1 MKNGVAV
8 VGCGQ
13 WGKNLARVLHRLG
26 ALRWICDTDP
36 RRLLEVGEGLLG
48 VRSTAR
54 IADVLADKHARA
66 IAIATPA
73 PAHFSV
79 ARTALAAGKD
89 VFVEKPL
96 ALSSADGAW
105 LVAEAGKRQAIL
117 MVGHVLRY
125 HPAIVR
131 LKQLVDAGELG
142 ELYYLYSNR
151 LNLGRIR
158 RDENI
163 LWSFAP
169 HDVSVM
175 LLLVGR
181 LPTSVSALGGA
192 YLQREVADVTLS
204 TYTFGNGVQGHIFV
218 SWLHPFKEQRLVVVG
233 SRKMALFDDVTT
245 DANAKLCVYDKGV
258 TWRDGAPWPRQ
269 EAETRI
275 LLPADEPL
283 ELECRHFLECL
294 DRRTQPHTD
303 GAEGLRVLQVLEAS
317 QQSLVEG
324 RPVVIAPAAALAD
337 A

>member
-1 MKNGVAV
+1 MTHGVAV
-8 VGCGQ
+8 IGCGQ
-13 WGKNLARVLHRLG
+13 WGRNLVRVFHRLG
-26 ALRWICDTDP
+26 ALRWICDADP
-36 RRLLEVGEGLLG
+36 GRLREAGGSVPG
-48 VRSTAR
+48 VRSTGR
-54 IADVLADKHARA
+54 IEDILADAQVRA
-66 IAIATPA
+66 VAVATPA
-73 PAHFSV
+73 NTHV
-79 ARTALAAGKD
+79 ALATAALAGGKD

-96 ALSSADGAW
+96 ALSAADGAR
-105 LVAEAGKRQAIL
+105 LVHEAAKRRAIL

-169 HDVSVM
+169 HDISVM

-181 LPTSVSALGGA
+181 IPASVSACGGS
-192 YLQREVADVTLS
+192 YLQRAVADVTLS
-204 TYTFGNGVQGHIFV
+204 TYAFGNGVQGHIFV

-233 SRKMALFDDVTT
+233 SRKMALFDDVPS
-245 DANAKLCVYDKGV
+245 DANAKLCIYDKGV
-258 TWRDGAPWPRQ
+258 TWREGMPQPRQ

-294 DRRTQPHTD
+294 ERRSRPATD
-303 GAEGLRVLQVLEAS
+303 GAEGVRVLQVLEAS
-317 QQSLVEG
+317 QRSLVEG
-324 RPVVIAPAAALAD
+324 RPVTLAPAPALAD